1 VTDTFVASSGLADV
15 STTGTPSIT
24 IPSVVQGGDLML
36 AMVSSAQATIT
47 FPAGWTVLRTINPP
61 SGGSGMTVTVAYRKA
76 AGTVGS
82 PSSDNGSAVTATP
95 GTTGSKTS
103 MTFAAW
109 RGIDATSPI
118 MDFDT
123 IETDSGT
130 GLTSFATPTV
140 TTSTDNAI
148 IITGYTDK
156 NSVVLT
162 IGSPTGYTTRAS
174 EVPASGTG
182 KCDSVM
188 ASKQAGAAGAY
199 GGEAFTTTASP
210 AQIVTW
216 TIALAPLS
224 TTTILKP
231 ISDIT
236 ATNVTGV
243 TDNTN
248 KYANV
253 DETTTSTGDYVE
265 AIVTGVYRA
274 GLTTVTDPGTT
285 AGWTVEFALG
295 LGSGA
300 SSTTWTA
307 KLIQNTTTRE
317 TWTETVTADPTEIV
331 HALNPT
337 NVAAITYASGV
348 ANDLRLEL
356 TLTAAS

>member
-1 VTDTFVASSGLADV
+1 VTDSYVASSGLAAV

-36 AMVSSAQATIT
+36 ALVSSAQASIT
-47 FPAGWTVLRTINPP
+47 FPAGWTVIRTLNPP
-61 SGGSGMTVTVAYRKA
+61 SGGSGMTVVAAYRRA

-123 IETDSGT
+123 IETDSAS
-130 GLTSFATPTV
+130 GLTSFATPSV
-140 TTSTDNAI
+140 TTSVDNAI

-162 IGSPTGYTTRAS
+162 ITEPSGYALRAS

-199 GGEAFTTTASP
+199 GGEPFTTTAGP
-210 AQIVTW
+210 AQVVTW
-216 TIALAPLS
+216 TIAFAPLS

-236 ATNVTGV
+236 KTNVTGI

-248 KYANV
+248 LYADV
-253 DETTTSTGDYVE
+253 DETATSTADYVE
-265 AIVTGVYRA
+265 AIVGGVYRC

-285 AGWTVEFALG
+285 SGWAVEFALG

-307 KLIQNTTTRE
+307 KFIQNTTTLE
-317 TWTETVTADPTEIV
+317 TWTETVTADPTEIS

-337 NVAAITYASGV
+337 NVAGITYSSGT
-348 ANDLRLEL
+348 ANNLRLEL